1 MRVIRQAKQILCICS
16 SLLQPYLRKAV
27 SNYLYFIPESFTWFC
42 LHHINVKKYIQRSFI
57 PPTCESD
64 LLILHI
70 IQFSG
75 ALQDVMI
82 QKKKKNHH
90 GSESWCSDTD
100 ISPFPAHTQI
110 FQDWH
115 FSYILCLFLPQL
127 LNATGDCSCFCFFH
141 SSCKPAIMSKN
152 HAQQSRYLVHPTA
165 SSHEHK
171 YVTEMYNVQPLP
183 VDQQEF
189 VNMVLSSFYSTR
201 KLSKRIM
208 YVGKHS
214 FQ

>member
-1 MRVIRQAKQILCICS
+1 
-16 SLLQPYLRKAV
+16 
-27 SNYLYFIPESFTWFC
+27 
-42 LHHINVKKYIQRSFI
+42 
-57 PPTCESD
+57 
-64 LLILHI
+64 
-70 IQFSG
+70 
-75 ALQDVMI
+75 
-82 QKKKKNHH
+82 
-90 GSESWCSDTD
+90 
-100 ISPFPAHTQI
+100 
-110 FQDWH
+110 
-115 FSYILCLFLPQL
+115 
-127 LNATGDCSCFCFFH
+127 
-141 SSCKPAIMSKN
+141 MSKN